1 MDIKLITTNFK
12 IKNSVGNN
20 HPVFPKRKLKRR
32 FMDIL
37 YMYIVEEKENPDE
50 WYR

>member
-1 MDIKLITTNFK
+1 MDIQLILEL
-12 IKNSVGNN
+12 KNSVENIIQS
-20 HPVFPKRKLKRR
+20 FLKKIKRR

-50 WYR
+50 W